1 MAVKFSQFT
10 NKTTTADVTA
20 MVGYFSTGDLNIR
33 IDPAELDTTYGLTT
47 VQNSSDIDFTL
58 TGTKGTG
65 SPAPETVLFK
75 AGSNITLTAAAEE
88 IEIAATD
95 TNTTYTFESVANASN
110 IDLTLT
116 SSTAVDDTVLVTA
129 AGGISFSSVTA
140 AGFTISSTTTGGG
153 WVADGDTGSVT
164 VTDGATL
171 NFTGGAAITT
181 EATGAEVTFDLDD
194 TGVTY
199 AKIQDVAANSLLVR
213 DANSAGVLSAKALA
227 TTEILIGNGTGFTAA
242 SLGTDVT
249 MDNAGAV
256 TIANDVVTN
265 AKLGIEYTASEALVS
280 GAAIAVNTD
289 LADVFTYTSG
299 VSNTLNFTNVV
310 IGDMKSFVI
319 TGGGGPPYTVT
330 LGTAN
335 TAACTYNKITGTY
348 DDTGSTK
355 NLLQIK
361 WIATNEAWYSISQ
374 PA

>member
-10 NKTTTADVTA
+10 PETAAADVTDV
-20 MVGYFSTGDLNIR
+20 VGYKGTANLR
-33 IDPAELDTTYGLTT
+33 IPPANLDTLYSLSTT
-47 VQNSSDIDFTL
+47 QNAADIDFKL
-58 TGTKGTG
+58 TGTKTGTATTNETIALK
-65 SPAPETVLFK
+65 PA
-75 AGSNITLTAAAEE
+75 GGITLTAGADE
-88 IEIAATD
+88 ITISSAD
-95 TNTTYTFESVANASN
+95 TNTTYTFESAANAAN
-110 IDLTLT
+110 VDLTLT
-116 SSTAVDDTVLVTA
+116 SSTAVDDTVLITA

-140 AGFTISSTTTGGG
+140 AGFTISSTTGGSGWTATGDSGSEAVSDGG
-153 WVADGDTGSVT
+153 SIDFEGGD
-164 VTDGATL
+164 
-171 NFTGGAAITT
+171 AITT
-181 EATGAEVTFDLDD
+181 TAATGPKVTFDLDD

-265 AKLGIEYTASEALVS
+265 AKLGVEYTDSEPLVS

-319 TGGGGPPYTVT
+319 TGGGSTYTVT
-330 LGTAN
+330 LGTSN

-348 DDTGSTK
+348 DDTGGTK